1 MRILPALAAA
11 SLLFLGPA
19 APAFA
24 VEPSAVTID
33 DQADILTPEEES
45 QLKEDA
51 SNVTLPESVTAI
63 DFVTFE
69 SNDDNL
75 NDTVRFYTGD
85 HGLHDA
91 SGEKYADGHLIVAVG
106 MDPRRM
112 GVYAGEDVAGDLNL
126 RDEKRLTAI
135 TEEMRG
141 LLADEKYDQG
151 MLRGVQAAADT
162 NLTAKDS
169 NGGHV
174 GGIIGG
180 TLGVLGLGAA
190 GAALA
195 ATRKKK
201 AKKAREDWDYIL
213 AHHGDIA
220 QRLDQINVRAH
231 SLSSPLANDTL
242 RQQWEEIRSRFVDAH
257 SRMTGFDGLTSQ
269 SPDSKFRDLAS
280 RIADAR
286 AAVEA
291 TVNAESNIE
300 ELARM
305 EHGNTEVRRRELT
318 DLHEDVLAA
327 TTKAEGDLKG
337 KLEALDARVLEL
349 RKCIDAPDFMDTYA
363 GILGDYKVLID
374 ALQDQLYAASNI
386 EREDHSA
393 ATLADAAWRPGV
405 GSYYV
410 PYVVI
415 NDWHQSD
422 VAAHAQASSDS
433 GGVSTGYSSGGFS
446 GSGGSSS
453 F

>member
-1 MRILPALAAA
+1 MRILPTLTAA

-24 VEPSAVTID
+24 LEPSAVTLD

-51 SNVTLPESVTAI
+51 SNVTLPQSVTAI

-126 RDEKRLTAI
+126 RDEKRLKAI

-169 NGGHV
+169 NDGHV

-180 TLGVLGLGAA
+180 ALGVLGLGAA

-242 RQQWEEIRSRFVDAH
+242 RAQWEDVRREFLAAH
-257 SRMTGFDGLTSQ
+257 ASMPTAPAD
-269 SPDSKFRDLAS
+269 DKEFRAKAS
-280 RIADAR
+280 ELADAR
-286 AAVEA
+286 SAVEA

-337 KLEALDARVLEL
+337 KLEALDARVVEL
-349 RKCIDAPDFMDTYA
+349 RKFIDAPDFMDTYA

>member
-1 MRILPALAAA
+1 MRILPTLAAA

-24 VEPSAVTID
+24 VEPSTVTVD
-33 DQADILTPEEES
+33 DQADLLTSEEES

-85 HGLHDA
+85 HGLHDD

-126 RDEKRLTAI
+126 RDEKRLEAI
-135 TEEMRG
+135 TDEMRG
-141 LLADEKYDQG
+141 LLADEKYKDG

-169 NGGHV
+169 NDGLV

-180 TLGVLGLGAA
+180 TFGVLGLGAA
-190 GAALA
+190 GTAIA

-242 RQQWEEIRSRFVDAH
+242 RAQWEDVRREFLAAH
-257 SRMTGFDGLTSQ
+257 ASMPTAPAD
-269 SPDSKFRDLAS
+269 DKEFRAKAS
-280 RIADAR
+280 ELADAR
-286 AAVEA
+286 SAVEA
-291 TVNAESNIE
+291 AVNAEANIE

-327 TTKAEGDLKG
+327 TTKAEDDLKG
-337 KLEALDARVLEL
+337 KLEVLDARVLEL
-349 RKCIDAPDFMDTYA
+349 RKYIDAPDFMDTYA

>member
-24 VEPSAVTID
+24 LEPSAVTLD

-51 SNVTLPESVTAI
+51 SNVTLPQSVTAI

-126 RDEKRLTAI
+126 RDEKRLKAI

-169 NGGHV
+169 NDGHV

-180 TLGVLGLGAA
+180 ALGVLGLGAA

-242 RQQWEEIRSRFVDAH
+242 RAQWEDVRREFLAAH
-257 SRMTGFDGLTSQ
+257 ASMPTAPAD
-269 SPDSKFRDLAS
+269 DKEFRAKAS
-280 RIADAR
+280 ELADAR
-286 AAVEA
+286 SAVEA
-291 TVNAESNIE
+291 AVNAESNIE

-433 GGVSTGYSSGGFS
+433 GGISTGYSSGGFS